1 MPWRRSKS
9 LITPIQPGSATP
21 SMSPARDRRS
31 SSSTSSPVSARCSS
45 NSRAASGSAASRRTS
60 PSSSRAAA
68 GRPASC
74 SLAGRSASRPSSRS
88 CARGKTSPI
97 VGWLR
102 SYAASVHA
110 DTGADIGVV
119 GMCLTGGFALAMA
132 VDTHVVA
139 PVVAHPALPFGFG
152 SGRQA
157 DLGLSPSDL
166 AAIKHRS
173 DLAVKGVRF
182 SCDLVAPARRFD
194 RLQEELGDRFVRTD
208 VPSGRGTP
216 LGFSRWEHSVLNN
229 ARIQPTNPNHD
240 AARAELDRVVDEVL
254 DFLESRLRRRSVSRL
269 IAGRTSP
276 SWPST
281 GRARSRPLACAHP
294 RGRR

>member
-1 MPWRRSKS
+1 MATEQVVDYTDPAGKRHAVHVAGEGPPVIVIHELAGISPMLLEFARRVRERGFTTHIPE
-9 LITPIQPGSATP
+9 LVTRRGG
-21 SMSPARDRRS
+21 PARLLFAGWQ
-31 SSSTSSPVSARCSS
+31 VCISAEF
-45 NSRAASGSAASRRTS
+45 TK
-60 PSSSRAAA
+60 
-68 GRPASC
+68 
-74 SLAGRSASRPSSRS
+74 L
-88 CARGKTSPI
+88 ARGKTSPI

-229 ARIQPTNPNHD
+229 ARIQPRNPNHD

-254 DFLESRLRRRSVSRL
+254 DFLESRLRRRSVSD
-269 IAGRTSP
+269 
-276 SWPST
+276 
-281 GRARSRPLACAHP
+281 
-294 RGRR
+294 